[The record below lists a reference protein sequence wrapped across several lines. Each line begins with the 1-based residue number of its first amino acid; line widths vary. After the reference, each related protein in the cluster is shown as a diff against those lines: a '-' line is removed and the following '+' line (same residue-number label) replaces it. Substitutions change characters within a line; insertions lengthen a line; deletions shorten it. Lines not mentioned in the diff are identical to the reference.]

1 MKEQILIAL
10 AIFVGAMGLI
20 TFILY
25 GVDKAKAKSGAYR
38 ISEKVLLTFSFFG
51 GAIGGI
57 FAMTLF
63 RHKTKH
69 WYFTAINVLG
79 LLAIV
84 ASAIC
89 IMIFI

>member
-10 AIFVGAMGLI
+10 AIFVGVMGFI

-25 GVDKAKAKSGAYR
+25 GIDKAKAKSGAYR

-57 FAMTLF
+57 FGMALF
-63 RHKTKH
+63 HHKTKH
-69 WYFTAINVLG
+69 WYFGVVNVLG
-79 LLAIV
+79 LLVIV
-84 ASAIC
+84 ALAIC
-89 IMIFI
+89 ITIFI